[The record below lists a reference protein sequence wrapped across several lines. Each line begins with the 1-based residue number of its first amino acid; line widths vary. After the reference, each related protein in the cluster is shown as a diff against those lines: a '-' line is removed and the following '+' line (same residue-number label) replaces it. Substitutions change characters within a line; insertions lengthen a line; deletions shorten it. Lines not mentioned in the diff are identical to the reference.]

1 MEPLQCVQELYV
13 LVGHVNVIHPAVMV
27 DQVAEV
33 VAEVQVD
40 QVVEV
45 VVQQVR

>member
-1 MEPLQCVQELYV
+1 MELLQCVQELYV

-33 VAEVQVD
+33 VAEVL
-40 QVVEV
+40 VEV
-45 VVQQVR
+45 VVPQVR